1 MPWTSLCELN
11 ELTEGAGKL
20 VEIDGYSLAVFLHNG
35 QPHVLDSVCPH
46 AGHDISGGCIEDGC
60 AVCPYHGWNFRLT
73 DGVMPAS
80 PGIAV
85 RVYPTRLYPRENQ
98 PTLVQADL
106 PMP

>member
-1 MPWTSLCELN
+1 MAWTSLCELD

-20 VEIDGYSLAVFLHNG
+20 VEIDGYSLAVFLYG
-35 QPHVLDSVCPH
+35 GKVHVLDSVCPH
-46 AGHDISGGCIEDGC
+46 AGHDISGGNIEEGC

-73 DGVMPAS
+73 DGVMPTA

-85 RVYPTRLYPRENQ
+85 RVYESRIYTRPEK
-98 PTLVQADL
+98 PALVQADL